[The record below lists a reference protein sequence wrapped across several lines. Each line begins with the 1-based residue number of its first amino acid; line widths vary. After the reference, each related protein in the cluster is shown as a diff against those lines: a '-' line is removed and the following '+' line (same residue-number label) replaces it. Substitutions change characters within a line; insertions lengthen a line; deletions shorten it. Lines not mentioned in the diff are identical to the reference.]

1 MHPTHHGADI
11 GDHHDPSKP
20 VAFVAAP
27 ISSTL
32 DNPAISASTISVVGK
47 ILAACTKTGYSIE
60 NARDAEDWGRPVK
73 PPGEGFG
80 EIFSALQRST
90 VVVAYL
96 GKPFSLGVQVELGI
110 AYALGKPLVVLIDG
124 DLEVPYMVRGLA
136 EIDSAV
142 VIPFSD
148 LNTLER
154 QLEDSLA
161 NRIPQSR
168 P

>member
-1 MHPTHHGADI
+1 MPSIQRA
-11 GDHHDPSKP
+11 GDSGDNRDPVRP
-20 VAFVAAP
+20 VAFVAGP

-32 DNPAISASTISVVGK
+32 DNPAVSASTISVVAK
-47 ILAACTKTGYSIE
+47 ILAACAKTGYGVE

-73 PPGEGFG
+73 PPGAGFN
-80 EIFSALQRST
+80 ETFSALRRST
-90 VVVAYL
+90 IVVAYL
-96 GKPFSLGVQVELGI
+96 GRPFSLGVQVELGM
-110 AYALGKPLVVLIDG
+110 AYALGKPLIVLIDG

-142 VIPFSD
+142 VIPFHD

-161 NRIPQSR
+161 GRIAKSHT
-168 P
+168 